1 MTTRLARQFGGP
13 LLGTALLATAATA
26 AGAPLRLGVDYA
38 LEGTLRDAE
47 SNAHVVNGILRTRI
61 GSPWGDFVQSGYSQY
76 DSGLGERHAWR
87 GETYWRY
94 QHAASGLTYRL
105 GDFRAGTS
113 LGWTRSYDVTGVQI
127 RRRAGRV
134 AMDTIEAITPD
145 PGLLRNVDP
154 NAWNWDAIPTLPSPS
169 DAGVLRQG
177 VAEYG
182 AQSGYLQLGRGSAA
196 SQYADT
202 PTVSAALRYGVF
214 DQLTAE
220 TYVESSDSLVHQG
233 AGVVGDLGSLGQ
245 LGLAASFSRDG
256 LGRGNQVMATYRG
269 SLGPVDY
276 FAGTQRRT
284 TGFNDALSLA
294 REQLGRERTDHARID
309 TVGLSLAV
317 PQARSTLRVTYVRL
331 SPDEFGTTTADPSR
345 LLNVGHATQV
355 GRRMSWYTSAYTDL
369 DHASDF
375 GLYVGVRLPLGPST
389 RAGPQPLFDFG
400 PGVAQRATSSATV
413 RGAGSFR
420 VDEGVRVEAGLSESY
435 ARESSLW

>member
-1 MTTRLARQFGGP
+1 MMSCHAHRFGGF
-13 LLGTALLATAATA
+13 LLGAALLATATPAVA
-26 AGAPLRLGVDYA
+26 APWRLGVDYA

-47 SNAHVVNGILRTRI
+47 TSDHVLNGILRTRI
-61 GSPWGDFVQSGYSQY
+61 GSPWGDFVQSGYSRY
-76 DSGLGERHAWR
+76 DSGLGERQAWR

-113 LGWTRSYDVTGVQI
+113 VGWIRSYDVTGVQI

-134 AMDTIEAITPD
+134 AMDTIEAVTPD

-154 NAWNWDAIPTLPSPS
+154 NAWNWDAIPALPGARA
-169 DAGVLRQG
+169 AGVLGQG

-182 AQSGYLQLGRGSAA
+182 AQSGYLQLNRGSAE

-202 PTVSAALRYGVF
+202 PTVSAGLRYGVF

-233 AGVVGDLGSLGQ
+233 AGVIGDLGSLGQ
-245 LGLAASFSRDG
+245 VGLAASFSRDG

-269 SLGPVDY
+269 SLGPLDY

-284 TGFNDALSLA
+284 SGFNDALSLA
-294 REQLGRERTDHARID
+294 RQQLGRERTDHGRID
-309 TVGLSLAV
+309 TVGVSLAM

-331 SPDEFGTTTADPSR
+331 SPEDLGSTHDDASR

-355 GRRMSWYTSAYTDL
+355 GRRLSWYTSAYTDL

-375 GLYVGVRLPLGPST
+375 GLYVGVRLPLGPVA

-400 PGVAQRATSSATV
+400 PGIDQRASSSATV

-420 VDEGVRVEAGLSESY
+420 VDEGVRVEAGLSETY
-435 ARESSLW
+435 ARESTIW